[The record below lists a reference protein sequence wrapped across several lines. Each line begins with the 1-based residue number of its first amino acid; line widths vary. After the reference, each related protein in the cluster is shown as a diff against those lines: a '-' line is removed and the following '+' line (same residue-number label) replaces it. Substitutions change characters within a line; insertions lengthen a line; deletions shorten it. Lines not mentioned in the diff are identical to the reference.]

1 MNKRIAMLSV
11 LVMLVIAGLVAGIFT
26 GSIRNALSAPIVQMM
41 GGLGKPAVQPAA
53 QPGKVQAGKV
63 QATPGGATA
72 KQPAN
77 AVNTLA
83 QDTFQRQN
91 QQLWGTATD
100 GSVWGGDANKA
111 KAFAIVNGVGQ
122 IANEQG
128 AFNALLGQAG
138 TNMEVMMSGSMNHFN
153 NGNVNLGAVLRW
165 GDANNW
171 YKVFIDGAHLSLL
184 KRVQG
189 KTTTLARQAFAAQ
202 DGKVYALRFRAI
214 GAMLFARAWL
224 VGTAEPQNWQINIT
238 DNTLA
243 SGQAGVRVVLQVQS
257 VVNITAFSV
266 LPATLGA
273 TA

>member
-1 MNKRIAMLSV
+1 MNKRITVLSV

-26 GSIRNALSAPIVQMM
+26 GSIQNALSAPMAQMM
-41 GGLGKPAVQPAA
+41 GGLGKPAPAA
-53 QPGKVQAGKV
+53 RPVVKPGKVQV
-63 QATPGGATA
+63 TPGGATA
-72 KQPAN
+72 TQPAN
-77 AVNTLA
+77 VVNTLA

-100 GSVWGGDANKA
+100 GSMWEGDANKA
-111 KAFAIVNGVGQ
+111 NAFSIVNGVGQ

-138 TNMEVMMSGSMNHFN
+138 TNMEVMVSGSMNHFD

-165 GDANNW
+165 SDANNW
-171 YKVFIDGAHLSLL
+171 YKVLIDGTHLSLL

-189 KTTTLARQAFAAQ
+189 TTTTLATQAFPAQ
-202 DGKVYALRFRAI
+202 DGKVYALRFQAI

-224 VGTAEPQNWQINIT
+224 VGTPEPQNWMLNST

-243 SGQAGVRVVLQVQS
+243 SGQAGVRVVMQAQS
-257 VVNITAFSV
+257 VVTITAFSV